1 MNTTI
6 TKDLRNAWK
15 AETKEMITPE
25 LQLTMTTRKMA
36 NGELVTAA
44 HVSKLEGNF
53 LRHALYE
60 DMNQRI
66 CSTKPTRA
74 TSKVVEA
81 QHTNVDFDN
90 IKSFALSFY
99 GIES

>member
-6 TKDLRNAWK
+6 TKDLRNTWK

-25 LQLTMTTRKMA
+25 LQLTMTTRKMSD
-36 NGELVTAA
+36 GYLVTAA

-66 CSTKPTRA
+66 CSTKPKRV

-81 QHTNVDFDN
+81 QHAFVDFDN
-90 IKSFALSFY
+90 IKSLAFQFY